1 MTIFKYYFFK
11 IVRKWQKH
19 IYIENNLSN
28 FATQIVF
35 MLSTLISSKTRV
47 KLLLKFFLN
56 SNTRSYL
63 RSLETEFGESTNAI
77 RIEINRFEQA
87 GMLSSEVIG
96 NKKMFRANVEH
107 PLFTEIHNILLK
119 YVGLDRIVED
129 VIERLGEVRR
139 VYVVGE
145 FSKGLDSGLID
156 LVLVGNIDTNYL
168 VSLIEK
174 TEKLVS
180 RKIRYIIYSETE
192 FLQSKTDQL
201 NPKPLLLWSK
211 DWNIFFK
218 ANVIIYLPPNYTNC
232 YKLKKDNI

>member
-1 MTIFKYYFFK
+1 MF
-11 IVRKWQKH
+11 
-19 IYIENNLSN
+19 IENNLSN
-28 FATQIVF
+28 FATQIVV

-56 SNTRSYL
+56 SHTRSYL

-87 GMLSSEVIG
+87 GMLSAEVIG

-107 PLFTEIHNILLK
+107 PLFNEIHSILLK

-129 VIERLGEVRR
+129 VIERLGHVER

-145 FSKGLDSGLID
+145 FSKGLDSDLID
-156 LVLVGNIDTNYL
+156 LVLVGDIDTNYL
-168 VSLIEK
+168 VNLIEK

-180 RKIRYIIYSETE
+180 RKIRYIIYSEAE
-192 FLQSKTDQL
+192 FAKSKTDQL

-211 DWNIFFK
+211 D
-218 ANVIIYLPPNYTNC
+218 
-232 YKLKKDNI
+232 

>member
-1 MTIFKYYFFK
+1 MVILDNNLPFFNAYFAHLEEK
-11 IVRKWQKH
+11 RKKH
-19 IYIENNLSN
+19 IAVENNLSN
-28 FATQIVF
+28 FATQIVA
-35 MLSTLISSKTRV
+35 MLDTLISSKTRV

-87 GMLSSEVIG
+87 GMLSSELVG
-96 NKKMFRANVEH
+96 NKKMFRANLEH
-107 PLFTEIHNILLK
+107 PLFGEIHNILLK

-129 VIERLGEVRR
+129 VIKRLGEVQR
-139 VYVVGE
+139 VYLVGE

-168 VSLIEK
+168 VTLIEK

-180 RKIRYIIYSETE
+180 RKIRYVIYTETE
-192 FLQSKTDQL
+192 FVKSKTDQL

-211 DWNIFFK
+211 D
-218 ANVIIYLPPNYTNC
+218 
-232 YKLKKDNI
+232 